1 MKFKHKN
8 YEFAVKYL
16 GSDNRRCHV
25 ELKPYRWWCELRDT
39 PISKKQMLLDA
50 EQCIVEYEVF
60 LAENAKYPLDGNKTN
75 FTYKGYAFKCYENQ
89 YTDCIIAIYKTTT
102 VSQWLFKTT
111 KKVRLF
117 KKIAYLENYETITN
131 KRLLKEADLLISIV
145 DDDVGLSLM
154 GKVVM

>member
-25 ELKPYRWWCELRDT
+25 QLKPYGWWCALRDT

-50 EQCIVEYEVF
+50 EQCIIQYETF
-60 LAENAKYPLDGNKTN
+60 LDENAKCPLDGDKSN
-75 FTYKGYAFKCYENQ
+75 FTYKGYTFKCYENQ
-89 YTDCIIAIYKTTT
+89 YTNCIIAIYKTIT
-102 VSQWLFKTT
+102 VKRWWFFKTT
-111 KKVRLF
+111 KQVRLF
-117 KKIAYLENYETITN
+117 KKIAHLENYETITN

-145 DDDVGLSLM
+145 NDDVGVEFD
-154 GKVVM
+154 G